1 MLALKFCF
9 MSNILWY
16 FRFSWNTIE
25 TPSCSCRY
33 FKLFE
38 RLNRIFH
45 YSSLKYCTRRIK
57 FFWLSYK
64 WSCTFFHAR
73 HMSRSSGIIN
83 NFKAWFFKFNN
94 VISDIFPHKND
105 PDCSSYI
112 SIIKNYFCKM
122 DCFRIFLFFLQA
134 TSAVGD
140 LIGWNRLQGATLII
154 HSYRGYHFRSTTK
167 QAKFKQLKSVFD
179 QYLIHLERNSPQQM
193 SKLIQIKKLQYHGW
207 SDRRSVFGLVRSGVQ
222 YQKYLETVA
231 WLIFTTT
238 YQ

>member
-1 MLALKFCF
+1 MLALMFCF
-9 MSNILWY
+9 MSNILWH
-16 FRFSWNTIE
+16 FRFLSNAIGR
-25 TPSCSCRY
+25 PSFSCRY

-38 RLNRIFH
+38 RSNKICTALWNAVLVGWN
-45 YSSLKYCTRRIK
+45 SL
-57 FFWLSYK
+57 SNK
-64 WSCTFFHAR
+64 WSCTFSMHVTWPEAAKSLTLPTTSKQSF
-73 HMSRSSGIIN
+73 SYSITSFPI
-83 NFKAWFFKFNN
+83 FF
-94 VISDIFPHKND
+94 HKND
-105 PDCSSYI
+105 SESFSYI
-112 SIIKNYFCKM
+112 SIITKM
-122 DCFRIFLFFLQA
+122 IFFWIILFFLLA

-140 LIGWNRLQGATLII
+140 LIGWNRLQGAVI
-154 HSYRGYHFRSTTK
+154 RSTAK

-238 YQ
+238 YL